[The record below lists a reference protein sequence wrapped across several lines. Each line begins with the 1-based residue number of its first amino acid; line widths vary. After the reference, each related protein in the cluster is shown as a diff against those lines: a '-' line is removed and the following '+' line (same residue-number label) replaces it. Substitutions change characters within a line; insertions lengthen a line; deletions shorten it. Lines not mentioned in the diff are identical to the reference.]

1 MSKSYVCGII
11 GGLGCSKTLLQ
22 TYLLKYYSKH
32 GYTILANYHLK
43 HIPYKYFN
51 SVDDLGNLELDAG
64 YAIAIDELAKSAEAR
79 RSSMSTV
86 IDLSHQI
93 MQSRKISKVEMPTRM
108 FFTAQLISSVEYR
121 LRSSEICDM
130 IWKPELKY
138 IDQHTGRPIL
148 VKVEIYTP
156 DKQKIDE
163 FKYNKNVYFPP
174 LINFKDG
181 LIDTSLMEVCSN
193 YDHRERIESMSDT
206 TTAKRVLKYAEM
218 VPEEFKKIKDIKA
231 YLKMQ
236 RELSSEPESLLDTI
250 SSWVNAG
257 RLNPLVLDELRNSI
271 SPPEPEEK
279 NAVSD

>member
-1 MSKSYVCGII
+1 M
-11 GGLGCSKTLLQ
+11 LR
-22 TYLLKYYSKH
+22 YYQRR
-32 GYTILANYHLK
+32 GYTILANYHLE

-64 YAIAIDELAKSAEAR
+64 YGIAIDELAKSAEAR

-93 MQSRKISKVEMPTRM
+93 MQSRKISKVSMPTRM

-138 IDQHTGRPIL
+138 VDQHTGRPIL

-163 FKYNKNVYFPP
+163 FRYNKNVYFPP
-174 LINFKDG
+174 LINFKGG

-193 YDHRERIESMSDT
+193 YNHRERIESMSDT
-206 TTAKRVLKYAEM
+206 TTAKRVLKYATT
-218 VPEEFKKIKDIKA
+218 VPEEFKRTKDIKS

-236 RELSSEPESLLDTI
+236 RELTSEPESLLDTI

-271 SPPEPEEK
+271 NPPEPEEK
-279 NAVSD
+279 NVITD